1 MPDAPSSTAP
11 VRSRDLPGSA
21 ASGQRPR
28 REFRNIGIGDITR
41 YRLPLAGIVSI
52 LHRISGALLFV
63 VGIPVMLY
71 LFQNS
76 LRSEISFDRY
86 LAAVS
91 SVPMK
96 LVLMVL
102 LWGLVHHLVA
112 GIRFLL
118 LDLHIGVDKPQSAAG
133 AKVVL
138 IVSIV
143 LTLLVWLRLF
153 GVF

>member
-1 MPDAPSSTAP
+1 MPDAPSSPATSASP
-11 VRSRDLPGSA
+11 ASRRRD
-21 ASGQRPR
+21 RP
-28 REFRNIGIGDITR
+28 EFRNIGIGDITR
-41 YRLPLAGIVSI
+41 YRMPMAAIVSI
-52 LHRISGALLFV
+52 LHRISGALLFLI
-63 VGIPVMLY
+63 GIPVMLY

-76 LRSEISFDRY
+76 LRSEVSFDRY
-86 LAAVS
+86 LATVS

-102 LWGLVHHLVA
+102 IWGLCHHLVA

-118 LDLHIGVDKPQSAAG
+118 LDLHISVDKAPSALG
-133 AKVVL
+133 AKIVL
-138 IVSIV
+138 IVGVV

>member
-11 VRSRDLPGSA
+11 SA
-21 ASGQRPR
+21 SAGRPAPGQRAR

-41 YRLPLAGIVSI
+41 YRMPLAAIVSI

-63 VGIPVMLY
+63 VGIPVLLY

-86 LAAVS
+86 LAIVS
-91 SVPMK
+91 SIPMK

-102 LWGLVHHLVA
+102 LWGLIHHLVA

-118 LDLHIGVDKPQSAAG
+118 LDLHIGVDKSPSALG

-138 IVSIV
+138 IVSVV
-143 LTLLVWLRLF
+143 LTLVVWLRLF
-153 GVF
+153 GAF

>member
-1 MPDAPSSTAP
+1 MPDAPSSPATSASPAP
-11 VRSRDLPGSA
+11 
-21 ASGQRPR
+21 GQRGRP
-28 REFRNIGIGDITR
+28 EFRNVGLGDITR
-41 YRLPLAGIVSI
+41 YRMPLAAIVSI

-76 LRSEISFDRY
+76 LRSEVSFDRY

-96 LVLMVL
+96 LVLMAL
-102 LWGLVHHLVA
+102 TWALCHHLVA

-118 LDLHIGVDKPQSAAG
+118 LDLHISVDKAQSALG

-138 IVSIV
+138 IVGVI

>member
-1 MPDAPSSTAP
+1 MPDATSSTTPSARGGRPAP
-11 VRSRDLPGSA
+11 SPRN
-21 ASGQRPR
+21 R

-41 YRLPLAGIVSI
+41 YRMPFAAIVSI
-52 LHRISGALLFV
+52 LHRISGALLFL
-63 VGIPVMLY
+63 VGIPVLLY

-91 SVPMK
+91 SIPMK

-102 LWGLVHHLVA
+102 LWGLIHHLVA

-118 LDLHIGVDKPQSAAG
+118 LDLHIGVDKAQSALG
-133 AKVVL
+133 AKAVLVVT
-138 IVSIV
+138 VV
-143 LTLLVWLRLF
+143 LTLLVWSRLL

>member
-1 MPDAPSSTAP
+1 MPDAPSSPAT
-11 VRSRDLPGSA
+11 SA
-21 ASGQRPR
+21 SPASPHRAHHHHHHR
-28 REFRNIGIGDITR
+28 REFRNLSLGDILR
-41 YRLPLAGIVSI
+41 YRMPLAAIVSI
-52 LHRISGALLFV
+52 LHRISGALLFLI
-63 VGIPVMLY
+63 GIPVMLY

-102 LWGLVHHLVA
+102 TWALCHHLVA

-118 LDLHIGVDKPQSAAG
+118 LDLHLSIDKAQAAFG
-133 AKVVL
+133 AKIVL
-138 IVSIV
+138 IVGSV